1 MKFKKNSRE
10 YMIKPILE
18 NSRVTYD
25 KTIHYSICSTKGYV
39 KNVLSP

>member
-1 MKFKKNSRE
+1 MQFKKDSRE
-10 YMIKPILE
+10 YMIKPLE